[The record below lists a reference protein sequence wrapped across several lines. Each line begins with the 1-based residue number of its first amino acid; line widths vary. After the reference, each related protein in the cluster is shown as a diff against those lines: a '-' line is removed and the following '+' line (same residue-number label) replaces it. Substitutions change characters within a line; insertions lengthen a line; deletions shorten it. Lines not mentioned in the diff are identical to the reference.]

1 MIHVDK
7 YERYYIIAIAIVLGI
22 FFASV
27 VAAALIFGMRPAGV
41 AGFIIPAEIDQ
52 SEFANP
58 GLREVAPGR
67 YQAHVVAQMWSFAA
81 GSSERDEGGREIL
94 RVPVGSE
101 VTFYMTSRDVSHGF
115 ILEDHNLNFQVLPG
129 HIASGRVVL
138 NRPGTYRMICH
149 EYCGRAHQN
158 MWFTL
163 IVEEAAP
170 AA

>member
-27 VAAALIFGMRPAGV
+27 VAAARIFGMRPAGV

-52 SEFANP
+52 SEVANP
-58 GLREVAPGR
+58 
-67 YQAHVVAQMWSFAA
+67 AQMWSFAA